1 MISSRRV
8 KSSESRIDLVDA
20 PRGSPASRPVVGDA
34 RDRHEDVA
42 NRLGA
47 RSRGD
52 AVQSFI
58 AASLMLRGGG
68 SPIDDVNGWCKNG
81 REYIQESKGLCC
93 RVIVEI
99 GEAEDGVACM
109 RTQRP

>member
-47 RSRGD
+47 RRRGD

-68 SPIDDVNGWCKNG
+68 GPLMRLTAGGAESQGGG
-81 REYIQESKGLCC
+81 RAGDARWRGRK
-93 RVIVEI
+93 
-99 GEAEDGVACM
+99 
-109 RTQRP
+109 

>member
-20 PRGSPASRPVVGDA
+20 PRGSPARRPVVGDA

-47 RSRGD
+47 RRRGD

-68 SPIDDVNGWCKNG
+68 SPLMRLTAGWRRRESRWRAGDARWRG
-81 REYIQESKGLCC
+81 RK
-93 RVIVEI
+93 
-99 GEAEDGVACM
+99 
-109 RTQRP
+109 